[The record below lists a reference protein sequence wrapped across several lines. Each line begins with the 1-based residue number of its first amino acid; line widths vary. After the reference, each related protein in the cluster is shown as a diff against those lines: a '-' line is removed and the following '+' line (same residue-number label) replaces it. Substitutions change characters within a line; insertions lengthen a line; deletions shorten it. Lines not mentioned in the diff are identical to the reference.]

1 MKRGIDTS
9 IHNGKI
15 TESVLNQV
23 DFCIIR
29 LGYGMDIAN
38 QDDKQF
44 LNTVELCER
53 LNKPWGAYIYSY
65 AMSKVQAESEAK
77 HALRVLGNRKP
88 PMGLWFDMEDADG
101 YKRKRSGLSK
111 EKLVTVCDTFCSITG
126 AGIYASLSWLQG
138 GLLDD
143 SRLDKYPKWVAQ
155 WASKCTYK
163 KPYVMWQFTNSLI
176 IDGKRFDGNY
186 LIEAVK
192 EEPKKKSNEEIA
204 NEVLAGKWGNGQDRI
219 NRLTNE
225 GYDAKAIQ
233 TIVNQKCKPEP
244 VKPKVKSNSD
254 IAKEVIQGKWGNGA
268 IRTKRLKQA
277 GYNPSVI
284 QGLVNKLMKK

>member
-101 YKRKRSGLSK
+101 YKRNRGGLSK
-111 EKLVTVCDTFCSITG
+111 EKLVTVCDTFCSLTG

-163 KPYVMWQFTNSLI
+163 KPYKLWQYTSSLM

-186 LIEAVK
+186 LIEEVK
-192 EEPKKKSNEEIA
+192 PEPKKTNEEIA
-204 NEVLAGKWGNGQDRI
+204 IEVINGKWGNGQDRV
-219 NRLTNE
+219 NRLTKA

-233 TIVNQKCKPEP
+233 AIVNQKCAPQP
-244 VKPKVKSNSD
+244 VRKTNEE
-254 IAKEVIQGKWGNGA
+254 IAKEVIQGKYGNGA
-268 IRTKRLKQA
+268 IRVKRLKDL
-277 GYNPSVI
+277 GYNPKII
-284 QGLVNKLMKK
+284 QALVNKMSKR